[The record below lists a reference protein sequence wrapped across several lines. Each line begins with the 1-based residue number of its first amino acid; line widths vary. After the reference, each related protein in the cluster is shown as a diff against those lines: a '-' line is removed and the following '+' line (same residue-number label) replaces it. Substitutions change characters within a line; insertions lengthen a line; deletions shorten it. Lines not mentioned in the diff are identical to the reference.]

1 MAFVKSA
8 GAAVLSGLGG
18 ALLGLFLISE
28 DPDGDE
34 ATTGLLILGPFVG
47 LMSAF
52 GGAEVGLRSPRG
64 G

>member
-8 GAAVLSGLGG
+8 GTAMLSGLGG
-18 ALLGLFLISE
+18 ALLGMFLISD
-28 DPDGDE
+28 DPDADE
-34 ATTGLLILGPFVG
+34 ATTGLLIVGPFVG

-52 GGAEVGLRSPRG
+52 GGAGIAVRSPRG